1 MHLPPTFSVPH
12 WAFGMLSAWTPFVT
26 PAPLWDVWW
35 ILLVPLVVAVAIV
48 YKTIKVRSM
57 RRLLAE
63 AGQLSVTILV
73 AMGLGALAL
82 TLLVKVVLG

>member
-1 MHLPPTFSVPH
+1 MQLLTAHSSTLASAS
-12 WAFGMLSAWTPFVT
+12 WAPFIT
-26 PAPLWDVWW
+26 PAPLWNVWW
-35 ILLVPLVVAVAIV
+35 VLLVPLVVAVAVV
-48 YKTIKVRSM
+48 YKTIKTRSM
-57 RRLLAE
+57 RRLPAE